1 MNVKS
6 RAFAGAVVGAAALGL
21 SVMAPVASA
30 DPAPGVYRV
39 LAGVG
44 SDTTEDVANGLG
56 DSVDAGATIAS
67 YDATGSATVK
77 TRLNGCVINR
87 PNGSSAGITALNN
100 AIDNNTGCLDF
111 ARSSR
116 GVATAGTD
124 LTWIPFASDKLTVAT
139 RADGPL
145 ADVNVSTTDLRAI
158 YACTKTTLTVGGVA
172 RPVTPLIPQSGSGT
186 RSFFLTQIGNPT
198 LGSCVREMQEHKG
211 EALTQGSDIAPYSV
225 AKWTSQTGGLIEDV
239 HGDTV
244 LGTIDGAAY
253 SRDVYNVVPSAKL
266 TDPTIA
272 ATFVGSNSKVCK
284 ATAKITEY
292 GFGAAANCGDVSLK
306 GEN

>member
-21 SVMAPVASA
+21 TVMAPVASA

-44 SDTTEDVANGLG
+44 SDTTEDVVNGLG
-56 DSVDAGATIAS
+56 NDIDGGSLVAS
-67 YDATGSATVK
+67 YDATGSAKIK
-77 TRLNGCVINR
+77 TRATGCEIDR
-87 PNGSSAGITALNN
+87 PNGSSNGITALNT
-100 AIDNNTGCLDF
+100 AIDNKTGCLDF

-145 ADVNVSTTDLRAI
+145 ANLNVSTADLRAI
-158 YACTKTTLTVGGVA
+158 YACTKTTVTVGGVD

-198 LGSCVREMQEHKG
+198 LGSCVHEMQEHNG

-225 AKWTSQTGGLIEDV
+225 AKWTSQVKGLIDDV

-244 LGTIDGAAY
+244 LGTIDGGQY

-266 TDPTIA
+266 TDATIA
-272 ATFVGSNSKVCK
+272 ATFVGSGSKVCQ
-284 ATAKITEY
+284 ATATITKF
-292 GFGAAANCGDVSLK
+292 GFGTVSTCGNTSLK